1 MSVKNFIVANVTNNG
16 QPSKYRTVC
25 RVLAI
30 AALLQGWL
38 LCGGFCVPC
47 KCAAMCGG
55 ILETSALMSCHYR
68 FAEFLF

>member
-1 MSVKNFIVANVTNNG
+1 MSVNIFIVANVTNNG
-16 QPSKYRTVC
+16 QPSNYRTVC

-55 ILETSALMSCHYR
+55 LLGLSP
-68 FAEFLF
+68 

>member
-1 MSVKNFIVANVTNNG
+1 MINNILETHFAIGANIGNV
-16 QPSKYRTVC
+16 P

-38 LCGGFCVPC
+38 LCDGFCVPC

-55 ILETSALMSCHYR
+55 QLETSNKVTR
-68 FAEFLF
+68 

>member
-1 MSVKNFIVANVTNNG
+1 MSVNIFIVANVTNNG
-16 QPSKYRTVC
+16 QPSNYRTVC

-55 ILETSALMSCHYR
+55 WLGCLHWMSWNLKVDGM
-68 FAEFLF
+68 FK